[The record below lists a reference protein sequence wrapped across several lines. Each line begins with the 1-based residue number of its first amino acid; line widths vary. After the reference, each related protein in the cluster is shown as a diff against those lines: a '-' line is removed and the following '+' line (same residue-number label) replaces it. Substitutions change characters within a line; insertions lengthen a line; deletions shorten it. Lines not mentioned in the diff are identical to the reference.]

1 MSASQGIEFKLD
13 DRALIR
19 AIERAGSERALEV
32 LAAGVYDGT
41 VLIRDEAMRNAPDSG
56 LSPGDPRK
64 KIRGKQYNLK
74 LSKDII
80 VKNVQIRSTTLIGRV
95 VALPFYAAMIE
106 RGTSKIAKNPFMRRA
121 TESKRSAAVAK
132 FQDTVQKML
141 QEAFR

>member
-1 MSASQGIEFKLD
+1 MSASQGIEFKVD

-19 AIERAGSERALEV
+19 AIERAGSRRAIEV

-41 VLIRDEAMRNAPDSG
+41 VLIRDEAMRTAPNSG
-56 LSPGDPRK
+56 LSGGDSRK
-64 KIRGKQYNLK
+64 RIRGKQYNLK

-80 VKNVQIRSTTLIGRV
+80 VKNVEIKSTTLIGRV
-95 VALPFYAAMIE
+95 VALPFYAGMIE